1 MGKPRQYRSGCLSR
15 HIWRSLPE
23 MPCESLGDPGYR
35 WTPPWLLPGLRF
47 FVDAL
52 PFSLPRLCRGP
63 QPPRAL
69 HVAPPVGQ
77 WLGLLHGLLRPP
89 RPPAYSVPFRVV
101 AAGFLLLRAAST
113 QYGMLLRAAAPR
125 NSHGR

>member
-1 MGKPRQYRSGCLSR
+1 
-15 HIWRSLPE
+15 

-63 QPPRAL
+63 QPLRAL

-101 AAGFLLLRAAST
+101 AAAFLVNRGPHTSRNTACTLDDRLPALLRTSREARST
-113 QYGMLLRAAAPR
+113 
-125 NSHGR
+125 